1 MDNYNNQKYIFDKD
15 CGEPD
20 NYSEIFQLQN
30 KRRDQFGE
38 YNYIKQKNGAECRY
52 YRPNYDYRSWVKKD
66 ENGNIVLF
74 YLHQPTEGYIWYIMR
89 KGENKFFKHRDQDDK
104 PAQVDE
110 NYKKW
115 FQNGKLHRLTGYAI
129 EDRKNNKNIYA
140 IEDNQYYNET
150 DFKRS
155 LLEYYKNKYELYNQV
170 FNALDMMPMELTDLI
185 VEFQDN
191 IFSKKKL
198 KEKIQ
203 DLEEEMKKRKIIEIT
218 EEPETKR
225 RRILNQSI
233 NPPSLF
239 GNQVQLIRN
248 TNQNMDQI
256 SSSRRRFRP

>member
-1 MDNYNNQKYIFDKD
+1 M
-15 CGEPD
+15 
-20 NYSEIFQLQN
+20 
-30 KRRDQFGE
+30 
-38 YNYIKQKNGAECRY
+38 
-52 YRPNYDYRSWVKKD
+52 
-66 ENGNIVLF
+66 
-74 YLHQPTEGYIWYIMR
+74 
-89 KGENKFFKHRDQDDK
+89 
-104 PAQVDE
+104 
-110 NYKKW
+110 
-115 FQNGKLHRLTGYAI
+115 
-129 EDRKNNKNIYA
+129 
-140 IEDNQYYNET
+140 
-150 DFKRS
+150 
-155 LLEYYKNKYELYNQV
+155 
-170 FNALDMMPMELTDLI
+170 TDLI
-185 VEFQDN
+185 VEVQDN